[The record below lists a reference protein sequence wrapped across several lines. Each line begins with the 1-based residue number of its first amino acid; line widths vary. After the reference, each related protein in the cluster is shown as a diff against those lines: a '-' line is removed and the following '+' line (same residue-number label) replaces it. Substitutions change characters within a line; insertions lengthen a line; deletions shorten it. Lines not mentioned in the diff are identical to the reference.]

1 MKLVFPGG
9 ECPQVLLGPGI
20 NRVGSDPDANVVI
33 DRPGVHPEHCLLH
46 VTGTGVMLEVGH
58 SADVSVNGRMVEG
71 LISLR
76 AGDAVAFHGVQAR
89 LAAIEPA
96 APVKKLSDPWHVP
109 SSANDDPGATAVRP
123 VAPKF
128 VLRGTSGRAFGRSIP
143 LTGVVTVGRGPE
155 CSLRLDEPGLSR
167 AHARLLA
174 NDHSVQVEDVGSS
187 NGTFINGKRVLRGEA
202 RAGDEIGFDTMRFQ
216 LLSSGTQEVVAKSM
230 RPSSSSGLRRYWVTA
245 AAIAVVVAAAVAAM
259 ALM

>member
-9 ECPQVLLGPGI
+9 EHPQVLLGPGV
-20 NRVGSDPDANVVI
+20 NRVGSDPESNVVI
-33 DRPGVHPEHCLLH
+33 NRPGVRPQHCLLH
-46 VTGTGVMLEVGH
+46 VTGSGVMLEVPP
-58 SADVSVNGRMVEG
+58 SADVCVNGRTVDG

-76 AGDAVAFHGVQAR
+76 AGDAVAFNGVQAR

-96 APVKKLSDPWHVP
+96 AAVRRLSQPWHA
-109 SSANDDPGATAVRP
+109 SSPANDDPGVTAVRP

-128 VLRGTSGRAFGRSIP
+128 VLRGTAGRAFGRSIP
-143 LTGVVTVGRGPE
+143 LAGTLTVGRGPE

-174 NDHSVQVEDVGSS
+174 TEQGVLVEDVGSS

-202 RAGDEIGFDTMRFQ
+202 RVGDEIGFDTMRFQ
-216 LLSSGTQEVVAKSM
+216 VLANGAHEVVAKSM
-230 RPSSSSGLRRYWVTA
+230 RSRPSTASRGGWLVAAGL
-245 AAIAVVVAAAVAAM
+245 AAVAIVVAVF
-259 ALM
+259 ALT

>member
-1 MKLVFPGG
+1 
-9 ECPQVLLGPGI
+9 
-20 NRVGSDPDANVVI
+20 
-33 DRPGVHPEHCLLH
+33 
-46 VTGTGVMLEVGH
+46 MLEVGH
-58 SADVSVNGRMVEG
+58 SADVSVNGRMVAG

-96 APVKKLSDPWHVP
+96 APVRKLSDPWHVA

-143 LTGVVTVGRGPE
+143 LTGLVTVGRGPE

-174 NDHSVQVEDVGSS
+174 NDHCVQVEDVGSS

-202 RAGDEIGFDTMRFQ
+202 RAGDEIGFDKMRFQ
-216 LLSSGTQEVVAKSM
+216 LLSCGTQEVIAKSM
-230 RPSSSSGLRRYWVTA
+230 RASAPPRVRRYWLA
-245 AAIAVVVAAAVAAM
+245 ALAIILAAAAVAAFV
-259 ALM
+259 LI

>member
-9 ECPQVLLGPGI
+9 EHPQVLLGPGV
-20 NRVGSDPDANVVI
+20 NRVGSDPESNVVI
-33 DRPGVHPEHCLLH
+33 DRPGVRPQHCLLH
-46 VTGTGVMLEVGH
+46 VTGTGVMLEVPQ
-58 SADVSVNGRMVEG
+58 SAEVCVNGRVVDG

-76 AGDAVAFHGVQAR
+76 AGDAVAFNGVQAR

-96 APVKKLSDPWHVP
+96 AAVRKLSDPWHA
-109 SSANDDPGATAVRP
+109 SSPANDDPGVTAVRP

-128 VLRGTSGRAFGRSIP
+128 VLRGTAGRAFGRSIP
-143 LTGVVTVGRGPE
+143 LAGTLTVGRGPE

-174 NDHSVQVEDVGSS
+174 TDHGVLVEDVGSS
-187 NGTFINGKRVLRGEA
+187 NGTFINGNRVLRGEA
-202 RAGDEIGFDTMRFQ
+202 RVGDEIGFDTMRFQ
-216 LLSSGTQEVVAKSM
+216 VLAYGAQEVVAKSM
-230 RPSSSSGLRRYWVTA
+230 RARSSTASRRGWF
-245 AAIAVVVAAAVAAM
+245 VVVALAAVAVAVAVF

>member
-9 ECPQVLLGPGI
+9 EHPQVLLGPGV

-33 DRPGVHPEHCLLH
+33 NHPGVRPQHCLLH
-46 VTGTGVMLEVGH
+46 VTGTGVMLEVPQ
-58 SADVSVNGRMVEG
+58 SADVSVNGRPVDG

-76 AGDAVAFHGVQAR
+76 AGDSVAFQGVHAR

-96 APVKKLSDPWHVP
+96 AAVKKLSDPWHAS
-109 SSANDDPGATAVRP
+109 SSANDDPGVTAVRP

-128 VLRGTSGRAFGRSIP
+128 VLRGTAGRAFGRSIP
-143 LTGVVTVGRGPE
+143 LSGPLTVGRGPE

-174 NDHSVQVEDVGSS
+174 TDHGVQVEDIGSS
-187 NGTFINGKRVLRGEA
+187 NGTFINGNRVLRGEA
-202 RAGDEIGFDTMRFQ
+202 RVGDEIGFDTMRFQ
-216 LLSSGTQEVVAKSM
+216 VLAYGQPDAAKRPARGSSGESSRRGWLVLVAVM
-230 RPSSSSGLRRYWVTA
+230 L
-245 AAIAVVVAAAVAAM
+245 VAAAVAAF

>member
-33 DRPGVHPEHCLLH
+33 DLPGVQRQHCLLH
-46 VTGTGVMLEVGH
+46 VTGTGVMLEVAQ
-58 SADVSVNGRMVEG
+58 SADVSVNGRVVEG

-76 AGDAVAFHGVQAR
+76 PGDAVAFHGVQAR
-89 LAAIEPA
+89 LAAIEPV
-96 APVKKLSDPWHVP
+96 APVKKLSDPWHVA

-128 VLRGTSGRAFGRSIP
+128 VLRGTAGRAFGRSIP
-143 LTGVVTVGRGPE
+143 LVGVVTVGRGPE

-174 NDHSVQVEDVGSS
+174 TDQGVQVEDVGSS
-187 NGTFINGKRVLRGEA
+187 NGTFINGKRVLRGDA
-202 RAGDEIGFDTMRFQ
+202 RVGDEIGFDSLRFQ
-216 LLSSGTQEVVAKSM
+216 LLSCGTQEVVAKSM
-230 RPSSSSGLRRYWVTA
+230 RAPTSAGWRRYWP
-245 AAIAVVVAAAVAAM
+245 AAVGVGVVLAALA
-259 ALM
+259 ALALN

>member
-20 NRVGSDPDANVVI
+20 NRVGSDPGANVVI
-33 DRPGVHPEHCLLH
+33 DRPGVQPQHCLLH
-46 VTGTGVMLEVGH
+46 VTGTGVMLEVGLA
-58 SADVSVNGRMVEG
+58 ADVSVNGRRVEG

-96 APVKKLSDPWHVP
+96 APVRKLSEPWHAA

-128 VLRGTSGRAFGRSIP
+128 VLRGLAGRAFGRSIP
-143 LTGVVTVGRGPE
+143 LAGVVTVGRGPE

-174 NDHSVQVEDVGSS
+174 NEHGVQVEDVGSS
-187 NGTFINGKRVLRGEA
+187 NGTFINGARVLRGEA
-202 RAGDEIGFDTMRFQ
+202 RIGDEIAFDKIRFQ
-216 LLSSGTQEVVAKSM
+216 LLGCGTQEVVAKSRREPASTGRW
-230 RPSSSSGLRRYWVTA
+230 RPWL
-245 AAIAVVVAAAVAAM
+245 VAAAVIAAGVAA
-259 ALM
+259 ALALV